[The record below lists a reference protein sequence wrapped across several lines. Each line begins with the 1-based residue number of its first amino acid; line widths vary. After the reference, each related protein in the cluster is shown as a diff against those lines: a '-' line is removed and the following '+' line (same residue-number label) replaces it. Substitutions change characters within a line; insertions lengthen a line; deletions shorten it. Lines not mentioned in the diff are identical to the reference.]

1 MLLRVGR
8 TATTFSWS
16 LQIVLPLRFISDRQR
31 GTLDRIAHGSD
42 FGSRRALRYVDLE
55 HGILRPVGHTLTY
68 RTADHSGI
76 AGKLLNQGNSG
87 DRVVAGF
94 GAGGNHAPSRYRLH
108 FLECKADPSQGGSPT
123 DSVVN
128 VASSVSI
135 EPSVANATLRSAAF
149 EADCAEWSM
158 LEGSVNQQVNGTYLA
173 AGLPFMFDYAKP
185 KQSEVLFGPRVAAGD
200 NLRLQLCRLRH
211 GDRVERELYRNPHK
225 YKFNFLSGSRR

>member
-1 MLLRVGR
+1 MLLRVG
-8 TATTFSWS
+8 TYGDDIQLVVANSPA
-16 LQIVLPLRFISDRQR
+16 LAVIQIGNAGPSTESHMAAISEAGEPYD
-31 GTLDRIAHGSD
+31 TWTWNTVSP
-42 FGSRRALRYVDLE
+42 S
-55 HGILRPVGHTLTY
+55 VGHTLTY

-87 DRVVAGF
+87 DRVVAGLAQAVITRHHDIGF
-94 GAGGNHAPSRYRLH
+94 ISSNA
-108 FLECKADPSQGGSPT
+108 KADPSQGGSPT

-173 AGLPFMFDYAKP
+173 AGLPFMFDYANRNNLKFYLVP
-185 KQSEVLFGPRVAAGD
+185 QGRSWRQSTAPTM
-200 NLRLQLCRLRH
+200 
-211 GDRVERELYRNPHK
+211 PPTTW
-225 YKFNFLSGSRR
+225 